1 MRTTLKIVTALILA
15 FLLLGC
21 GENDGMEPENLLDQ
35 VGFEG
40 TLPNGSTFGTTDIR
54 SSNGT
59 GIFGINFTYQ
69 GNHDLAI
76 RSIEKGWTLSIEIPK
91 KDFPNNPPIGGSI
104 PMQVVFDYFNIHYP
118 YEDVLGVFMSEK
130 EKAKREVSY
139 SSFDQ
144 FRVLLA
150 NDIKYY
156 FYQPEYFYQPKGGK
170 VRVLAVNEGMIKDL
184 GGNNI
189 RKIEVTIEFD
199 LPMKASDASIEILEG
214 NLKGVG
220 RFRYR
225 EDFYQGEF
233 EKFD

>member
-1 MRTTLKIVTALILA
+1 MVKNAFKILPA
-15 FLLLGC
+15 LLLIIVSFSC
-21 GENDGMEPENLLDQ
+21 QENEEPENLLDQ

-40 TLPNGSTFGTTDIR
+40 TLPDGSNFGTTDIR

-91 KDFPNNPPIGGSI
+91 KDFSNNPPIGGSI

-199 LPMKASDASIEILEG
+199 LPMKASDASTEILEG